1 MRVIAWNMF
10 RGYYVVRPDES
21 VFDGYEFLFWD
32 ETIEECEAWIEERK
46 GSICTLNYK
55 GLYLYDL

>member
-21 VFDGYEFLFWD
+21 VFDGYEFLFWAD
-32 ETIEECEAWIEERK
+32 TIEECEAWIEERK
-46 GSICTLNYK
+46 GSKQLS
-55 GLYLYDL
+55 LL